1 MIARVW
7 HGWTSRQNA
16 DAYERHLRTKVL
28 PASFGSRATGGLTS
42 FDVRTA
48 RR

>member
-28 PASFGSRATGGLTS
+28 PGILRVKG
-42 FDVRTA
+42 
-48 RR
+48 